1 MNNIVTSLPI
11 FSSLTPSQ
19 KQAVFSKKGMILVSA
34 GAGSG
39 KTKALSLR
47 AYYLIKSGVKISSL
61 LILTFTNKAAAEM
74 KKRIRELV
82 AKDHEIFHLVGE
94 IDSSKLDFNTTS
106 IKDIFEELLQNQP
119 EKNCLRLLG

>member
-1 MNNIVTSLPI
+1 
-11 FSSLTPSQ
+11 
-19 KQAVFSKKGMILVSA
+19 MILVSA

-82 AKDHEIFHLVGE
+82 AKDSEISHLVGE
-94 IDSSKLDFNTTS
+94 IDSASITTFDS
-106 IKDIFEELLQNQP
+106 FYFSLLY
-119 EKNCLRLLG
+119 